1 MRPKISAI
9 LSQTQAT
16 FSATKSENTPKIPKI
31 KTVLNNH
38 EDSKHL
44 GKKP

>member
-31 KTVLNNH
+31 RRNGHLWCFSI
-38 EDSKHL
+38 DSL
-44 GKKP
+44 F